1 LANNFHIPENH
12 PRAESLRIREKL
24 VEGFEK
30 GLVALAG
37 LIAHGRGECFDYI
50 LGEKTLPFAF
60 EAEKA
65 AVAMI
70 LLSKNPVISVNGNVA
85 ALCADEI
92 VKFAKTVDAKVEVNL
107 FYRSLK
113 REAKIAEILK
123 DKGLKV
129 ILGVGCEASSEIP
142 NLSSLRRKVSP
153 KGIFLADT
161 VLLAI
166 EDGDRTEALR
176 KMGKNVIAIDLNP
189 FSRTALWASITIVDN
204 VVRALPNMIKIAEN
218 LRFEDR
224 FKLKSILTS
233 YNNCENL
240 CKIVDFMCRRLKI
253 FAEKGL
259 LKPNMTSKIEV
270 LEKKIISE
278 IIGER

>member
-1 LANNFHIPENH
+1 MSNKFHIPENH

-60 EAEKA
+60 EAEKV
-65 AVAMI
+65 AVAMM
-70 LLSKNPVISVNGNVA
+70 LLSKYPVISVNGNAA
-85 ALCADEI
+85 ALCVDEI
-92 VKFAKTVDAKVEVNL
+92 VRLAKSVNAKVEVNL
-107 FYRSLK
+107 FYRSLA
-113 REAKIAEILK
+113 REAKIAKLLK
-123 DKGLKV
+123 DRGLEA
-129 ILGVGCEASSEIP
+129 IFGVGYEASSEIP
-142 NLSSLRRKVSP
+142 GLSSLRRKVSP
-153 KGIFLADT
+153 RGIFLADT

-166 EDGDRTEALR
+166 EDGDRTECLR

-189 FSRTALWASITIVDN
+189 FSRTALWASVTIVDN

-218 LRFEDR
+218 LRFEN
-224 FKLKSILTS
+224 KLKLKNMVAS

-240 CKIVDFMCRRLKI
+240 CKIVDFMCKRLKV
-253 FAEKGL
+253 FAERRL
-259 LKPNMTSKIEV
+259 LKPGVLARAEI
-270 LEKKIISE
+270 LEKRIISE
-278 IIGER
+278 IIKGG